1 MKKGIQGALT
11 AVGIVSLIAF
21 SGSSIAKDED
31 RTRIECEKRGAYDT
45 SMDARFEVRG
55 GREKFDVSFEAAPG
69 GYFSSG
75 QELDVH
81 VDYVYV
87 GKLMLRYEGFDLQ
100 GDLEFDTNID
110 SVYDD
115 SQPFPENFPEV
126 GRGTHV
132 TVGYLGCSL

>member
-1 MKKGIQGALT
+1 MNKVMQDVLT
-11 AVGIVSLIAF
+11 AVGIMSVVAF
-21 SGSSIAKDED
+21 SSSCVAKDED
-31 RTRIECEKRGAYDT
+31 RTRLECGERGVYDT
-45 SMDARFEVRG
+45 SMDARYEVRD

-75 QELDVH
+75 QELDVY